1 MRIQLI
7 DHACYLGTNPSYISI
22 DHCHLWFV
30 LFKSILIRRSQ
41 AGQQFP
47 VRRVHVD
54 TTQLDLSHKFELF
67 VVKPPNDYNADET
80 KYYQLKQL
88 EHSPQD
94 VEVILVKT

>member
-1 MRIQLI
+1 MHVIWEPIQAIFPLTI
-7 DHACYLGTNPSYISI
+7 VTCD
-22 DHCHLWFV
+22 FV
-30 LFKSILIRRSQ
+30 LPKNILIRRSQ

-80 KYYQLKQL
+80 KYYQLKQR